1 MVYNGQVKI
10 REGYLLSMKQ
20 SKLLIPTL
28 KEVPSDAEAISH
40 QLMLRGGYIKQITAG
55 MYAYLPLAYRV
66 LRNIETII
74 REEMENIDAA
84 EMLVP
89 AALPA
94 ELWQQTGRYETY
106 GPNLFKFKD
115 RHDRDFILGPT
126 HEETFTT
133 IVRDAIKTYKK
144 LPITLYQIQTKYR
157 DENRPRFGLLRGRE
171 FIMKDA
177 YSFHAEEESLD
188 KTFRDMDSAYTN
200 VFNRVG
206 LNFRSIIGDAGA
218 MGGNNSKEFMAIA
231 PIGEDTVVYSDES
244 DYAANL
250 EMAQNK
256 RTMPKSHET
265 LGELQKV
272 ATPGAKT
279 IDEVAEFL
287 GSSADRE
294 IKTLL
299 FIADEKPVVVLMHG
313 NDEVNEVKLKNYLSC
328 DFLRPAE
335 EDEARKYLGA
345 GFGSLGPVGISEEI
359 EILADLDVENMA
371 NASVGANEDGFHYL
385 NANLGRDFSVTHFA
399 DLRTVQE
406 GEISPDG
413 KGHLKFT
420 RGIEIG
426 HIFKLGTRYSKDL
439 DAVVLDENGR
449 QLPIIM
455 GCYGIGVSRLL
466 SAIVEQHSD
475 ENGIVWPRSI
485 APFDVHVIPV
495 NVKKEEQVELSEK
508 VTELL
513 ENAGYKVLV
522 DDRRERPGVK
532 FADSDLIGI
541 PARITVGKKAADG
554 IVEIKLRRTGE
565 TLEVKLDELL
575 NSLQIL
581 LKEESLAK

>member
-1 MVYNGQVKI
+1 
-10 REGYLLSMKQ
+10 MKQ

-66 LRNIETII
+66 LRNIEAII

-106 GPNLFKFKD
+106 GPNLFKFQD
-115 RHDRDFILGPT
+115 RHERDFILGPT

-133 IVRDAIKTYKK
+133 IVRDAVKTYKK

-313 NDEVNEVKLKNYLSC
+313 NDEVNAVKLKNYLSC

-345 GFGSLGPVGISEEI
+345 GFGSLGPVGVSEEI

-413 KGHLKFT
+413 KGRLKFT

-522 DDRRERPGVK
+522 DDRKERPGVK

-541 PARITVGKKAADG
+541 PARITVGKKAAEG

>member
-1 MVYNGQVKI
+1 
-10 REGYLLSMKQ
+10 MKQ

-66 LRNIETII
+66 LRNIATII

-106 GPNLFKFKD
+106 GPNLFKFQD
-115 RHDRDFILGPT
+115 RHERDFILGPT

-133 IVRDAIKTYKK
+133 IVRDAVKTYKK

-256 RTMPKSHET
+256 RTMPKLHET

-345 GFGSLGPVGISEEI
+345 GFGSLGPVGVSEEI

-406 GEISPDG
+406 GEFSPDG

-522 DDRRERPGVK
+522 DDRKERPGVK

-541 PARITVGKKAADG
+541 PARITVGKKAAEG

>member
-1 MVYNGQVKI
+1 
-10 REGYLLSMKQ
+10 MKQ

-115 RHDRDFILGPT
+115 RHERDFILGPT

-133 IVRDAIKTYKK
+133 IVRDAVKTYKK

-345 GFGSLGPVGISEEI
+345 GFGSLGPVGVSEEI

-413 KGHLKFT
+413 KGRLKFT

-522 DDRRERPGVK
+522 DDRKERPGVK

-541 PARITVGKKAADG
+541 PARITVGKKAAEG

>member
-1 MVYNGQVKI
+1 
-10 REGYLLSMKQ
+10 MKQ

-106 GPNLFKFKD
+106 GPNLFKFQD
-115 RHDRDFILGPT
+115 RHERDFILGPT

-133 IVRDAIKTYKK
+133 IVRDAVKTYKK

-345 GFGSLGPVGISEEI
+345 GFGSLGPVGVSEEI

-508 VTELL
+508 VSELL

-522 DDRRERPGVK
+522 DDRKERPGVK

-541 PARITVGKKAADG
+541 PARITVGKKAAEG

-581 LKEESLAK
+581 LKEESLTK

>member
-1 MVYNGQVKI
+1 
-10 REGYLLSMKQ
+10 MKQ

-66 LRNIETII
+66 LRNIEAII

-106 GPNLFKFKD
+106 GPNLFKFQD
-115 RHDRDFILGPT
+115 RHERDFILGPT

-133 IVRDAIKTYKK
+133 IVRDAVKTYKK

-345 GFGSLGPVGISEEI
+345 GFGSLGPVGVSEEI

-413 KGHLKFT
+413 KGRLKFT

-522 DDRRERPGVK
+522 DDRKERPGVK

-541 PARITVGKKAADG
+541 PARITVGKKAAEG

-565 TLEVKLDELL
+565 TLEVKIDELL

>member
-1 MVYNGQVKI
+1 
-10 REGYLLSMKQ
+10 MKQ

-66 LRNIETII
+66 LRNIEAII

-106 GPNLFKFKD
+106 GPNLFKFQD
-115 RHDRDFILGPT
+115 RHERDFILGPT

-133 IVRDAIKTYKK
+133 IVRDAVKTYKK

-206 LNFRSIIGDAGA
+206 LIFRSIIGDAGA

-345 GFGSLGPVGISEEI
+345 GFGSLGPVGVSEEI

-385 NANLGRDFSVTHFA
+385 NVNLGRDFSVTHFA

-413 KGHLKFT
+413 KGRLKFT

-522 DDRRERPGVK
+522 DDRKERPGVK

-541 PARITVGKKAADG
+541 PARITVGKKAAEG

>member
-1 MVYNGQVKI
+1 
-10 REGYLLSMKQ
+10 MKQ

-106 GPNLFKFKD
+106 GPNLFKFQD
-115 RHDRDFILGPT
+115 RHERDFILGPT

-133 IVRDAIKTYKK
+133 IVRDAVKTYKK

-256 RTMPKSHET
+256 RTMPKLHET

-287 GSSADRE
+287 GSSSDRE

-345 GFGSLGPVGISEEI
+345 GFGSLGPVGVSEEI

-522 DDRRERPGVK
+522 DDRKERPGVK

-541 PARITVGKKAADG
+541 PARITVGKKAAEG

>member
-1 MVYNGQVKI
+1 
-10 REGYLLSMKQ
+10 MKQ

-66 LRNIETII
+66 LRNIEAII

-106 GPNLFKFKD
+106 GPNLFKFQD
-115 RHDRDFILGPT
+115 RHERDFILGPT

-133 IVRDAIKTYKK
+133 IVRDAVKTYKK

-345 GFGSLGPVGISEEI
+345 GFGSLGPVGVSEEI

-406 GEISPDG
+406 GEFSPDG
-413 KGHLKFT
+413 KGRLKFT

-522 DDRRERPGVK
+522 DDRKERPGVK

-541 PARITVGKKAADG
+541 PARITVGKKAAEG